1 MNNKKIAII
10 GGGPWGDALASVF
23 ARDSGD
29 IIQFS
34 RNANKNPISV
44 NIKITNDFS
53 DLKDRDYILMVVPAQ
68 KTRDCCAELKKHI
81 GGSCSLIICSK
92 GIEVETGKLLSEV
105 ASEYFPKESVSVL
118 SGPNFAK
125 EIIDQKPAMSSLASY
140 NTETARQIASDLSNE
155 KLNLYPTDNIVAVQ
169 IFGALKNVLAILC
182 GFARGLSF
190 GENEMSALIVKGI
203 SEIGKMASER
213 GNVAPSLVAPG
224 CIGDVILTCTSKT
237 SRNTRY
243 GMSLSN
249 KTLEKQSGD
258 GITQTNIEGIKTIMA
273 LSNLDLANYPLLDF
287 SVDLLSKKHSKTSS
301 LERKFRNLL
310 FS

>member
-1 MNNKKIAII
+1 MRNKRIAVI

-23 ARDSGD
+23 ARYSID

-34 RNANKNPISV
+34 RDVNKKPIAV
-44 NIKITNDFS
+44 NIKVTNDFS
-53 DLKDRDYILMVVPAQ
+53 DLKCRDYILMVVPAQ
-68 KTRDCCAELKKHI
+68 NTRDCCAELKKRI
-81 GGSCSLIICSK
+81 GSKFSLIICSK

-105 ASEYFPKESVSVL
+105 ASEYFPKESVSIL

-125 EIIDQKPAMSSLASY
+125 EIIDQKSAMSSIASY
-140 NTETARQIASDLSNE
+140 NTEIADQITSDLDN
-155 KLNLYPTDNIVAVQ
+155 KILNLYPTDKIVAVQ

-190 GENEMSALIVKGI
+190 GENEMSALIVKGVG
-203 SEIGKMASER
+203 EIGGMARER
-213 GNVAPSLVAPG
+213 GNVAPSLLSPG

-243 GMSLSN
+243 GMSLAN
-249 KTLEKQSGD
+249 KTLKKQSGD
-258 GITQTNIEGIKTIMA
+258 GTAQINIEGVKTIMA
-273 LSNLDLANYPLLDF
+273 LSNLDLGNYPLLNF
-287 SVDLLSKKHSKTSS
+287 AVELLSKKHSKTSS
-301 LERKFRNLL
+301 VERKFRNLL